1 MAAGAV
7 FLAAPALPAAA
18 RIAGRRRRDI
28 RVMVSMSAMASAMR
42 PTTWAVTTGIP
53 RGSSEVV
60 GSAFV
65 LLLLAR
71 LPAPGAGLGE
81 SDGLIC
87 GNRPEASPGLMS
99 ELPALFR
106 AGIGPTGMF
115 DVAPVRPLPAIPP
128 SPTDEVPP
136 LLLDDGDD
144 LPGALT

>member
-1 MAAGAV
+1 MA
-7 FLAAPALPAAA
+7 
-18 RIAGRRRRDI
+18 
-28 RVMVSMSAMASAMR
+28 SMSAMASAMR
-42 PTTWAVTTGIP
+42 PTTCAVTTGIP

-60 GSAFV
+60 VGPAFV
-65 LLLLAR
+65 LLAR

-115 DVAPVRPLPAIPP
+115 DVAPERPLPAVPP
-128 SPTDEVPP
+128 LPTDEVP
-136 LLLDDGDD
+136 LLLLLGEDD
-144 LPGALT
+144 LPGAVT